1 MSGNI
6 KMSHGSGGLL
16 THRLI
21 EDVFVPRFGTSPNG
35 TLDDAAVLPVE
46 SGDYA
51 FTTDSFVVKPLFF
64 PGGDIG
70 TLAVCGTVNDLAA
83 KGARAEFLSASFVL
97 EEGLAIETVERV
109 AGSMAEA
116 AAEAGAH
123 IVTGDTKVVEQGSAD
138 GLFITTTGVGR
149 IIEGVNLSGSNARPG
164 DNVIV
169 TGSIAEHGIAVMNAR
184 HGFGFSGALESD
196 CAPLGEMITKA
207 LEKAP
212 RVHVLRDPTRGGV
225 ATTLVEIAQASR
237 VRIVLAEDQLP
248 ITLPVKN
255 ACEFLGFDPLY
266 VANEG
271 NMLALAPGDAAKAF
285 LNAVRRHRFG
295 RNAAVIGRVED
306 GDPGVF
312 LNTVVGGMRP
322 LIMLE
327 GDPLPRIC

>member
-21 EDVFVPRFGTSPNG
+21 EDVFVPRFGTFPKG

-46 SGDYA
+46 SGHYA
-51 FTTDSFVVKPLFF
+51 FTTDGFVVKPLFF

-70 TLAVCGTVNDLAA
+70 TLAVCGTVNDLAT

-97 EEGLAIETVERV
+97 EEGLAIETVKRV

-116 AAEAGAH
+116 AAEAGVH

-138 GLFITTTGVGR
+138 GLFITTTGVGK
-149 IIEGVNLSGSNARPG
+149 IMEGVKLSGSNARPG
-164 DNVIV
+164 DYVIV
-169 TGSIAEHGIAVMNAR
+169 TGSIADHGIAVMNAR
-184 HGFGFSGALESD
+184 HGFGFSGALRSD
-196 CAPLGEMITKA
+196 CAPLGEMITQA

-212 RVHVLRDPTRGGV
+212 LVHVLRDPTRGGV

-248 ITLPVKN
+248 IALPVKN

-271 NMLALAPGDAAKAF
+271 NMLALAPEDAADAF
-285 LNAVRRHRFG
+285 LNTVREHRYG
-295 RNAAVIGRVED
+295 KNASVIGRVEE

-312 LNTVVGGMRP
+312 LKTVVGGMRP